1 MVAAMAMANRKQA
14 VKSEESTEMSGGTY
28 DVGFCKSEKCEER
41 RDLACMQLTKNERKG
56 HGGGHGFVC
65 WAYIAKKQS
74 LRAGANAFVSLGLH
88 AVTLLCWGLLGGVA
102 CFDEAVEVAC
112 LGWERL
118 SRLTL

>member
-1 MVAAMAMANRKQA
+1 MVAAWRWQTGSKQE
-14 VKSEESTEMSGGTY
+14 SEESTEMSGGTY
-28 DVGFCKSEKCEER
+28 VGFCKSEKCEER

-88 AVTLLCWGLLGGVA
+88 AVT
-102 CFDEAVEVAC
+102 
-112 LGWERL
+112 
-118 SRLTL
+118 

>member
-1 MVAAMAMANRKQA
+1 MTAQCLRSGRCAEVVTTAWSLRGDGKQEA
-14 VKSEESTEMSGGTY
+14 SSESEESTEMSGGTY
-28 DVGFCKSEKCEER
+28 VGFCKSEKCEER

-88 AVTLLCWGLLGGVA
+88 AVT
-102 CFDEAVEVAC
+102 
-112 LGWERL
+112 
-118 SRLTL
+118 